1 MLKPRYRWIMEGYN
15 EQDGW
20 VRWFDYAKTEEMAW
34 ETINWFARL
43 KRLSGDCDD
52 VRVRKTIVFNTR
64 RSSTKP
70 TKTDSSDCKM
80 Q

>member
-1 MLKPRYRWIMEGYN
+1 MEGYN

-43 KRLSGDCDD
+43 KRLSGDCDG
-52 VRVRKTIVFNTR
+52 VRVTKTIQFNKQ
-64 RSSTKP
+64 RSSKTKP
-70 TKTDSSDCKM
+70 IKKDSSDCKT